1 MLYLGVLIA
10 IGSMLAFLVIGALTL
25 LGGTDATRGQ
35 VLPGL
40 LPDQPGAGERLLTLL
55 GLWGPVLFVA
65 LLCLLAAIQ
74 ILRVAIAA
82 LL

>member
-1 MLYLGVLIA
+1 MLFLGVFIA
-10 IGSMLAFLVIGALTL
+10 IGSMLAFLIVGALTL
-25 LGGTDATRGQ
+25 LGGTAATRAQ
-35 VLPGL
+35 LIPGFV
-40 LPDQPGAGERLLTLL
+40 PDQPGTVERALTQL
-55 GLWGPVLFVA
+55 GLWGPVLVVA

>member
-1 MLYLGVLIA
+1 MLFLGVFIA
-10 IGSMLAFLVIGALTL
+10 IGSMLAFLIVGALTL
-25 LGGTDATRGQ
+25 LGGTDATRAQ
-35 VLPGL
+35 LIPGFV
-40 LPDQPGAGERLLTLL
+40 PDQPGPVERALTLL

>member
-35 VLPGL
+35 VLPGF

-74 ILRVAIAA
+74 ILRVAIAE